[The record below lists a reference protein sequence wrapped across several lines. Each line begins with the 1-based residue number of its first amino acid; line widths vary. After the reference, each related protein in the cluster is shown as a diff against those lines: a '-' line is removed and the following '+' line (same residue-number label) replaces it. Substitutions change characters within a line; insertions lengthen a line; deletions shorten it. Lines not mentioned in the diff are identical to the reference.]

1 MLFLLLLF
9 LTGCGNDQT
18 LEQNQRNNVD
28 ITKISTESLTSQE
41 PSNKAKDLLKK
52 HEEITAVKAVNSKDK
67 LFIAIDIEHH
77 ERFTLADIRKKYK
90 KEMKKEFKNMDV
102 EFSTDK
108 KLIIEL
114 NKLEEQMKE
123 GSISNKELDKKIK
136 KLIKLAKE
144 QT

>member
-9 LTGCGNDQT
+9 LTACGNDQT